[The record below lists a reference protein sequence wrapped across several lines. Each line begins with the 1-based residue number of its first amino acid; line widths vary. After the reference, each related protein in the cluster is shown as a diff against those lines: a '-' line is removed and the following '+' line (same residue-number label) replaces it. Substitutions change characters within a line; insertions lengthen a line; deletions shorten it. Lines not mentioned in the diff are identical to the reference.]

1 MPLNRTILLFLALI
15 FASPLHAQKAPPA
28 SAFFSVDGGIYVVPA
43 DFFEDTYG
51 TPYGSILGA
60 SVGFPLSRRLYMF
73 GIVSYF
79 FKDQGR
85 LVDMKMLQV
94 GFKYGIPIPYEM
106 TVDLLG
112 GIARLDGNMTYPN
125 SGNPPGKA
133 IGNFLFGGFGGIGLE
148 KKLPNFPVVFTTHAI
163 RNMRHEE
170 YPEYFDDFSGMRLTL
185 GVRYYLPPP
194 GSR

>member
-1 MPLNRTILLFLALI
+1 M
-15 FASPLHAQKAPPA
+15 
-28 SAFFSVDGGIYVVPA
+28 VPA
-43 DFFEDTYG
+43 DFFEDTYDSS
-51 TPYGSILGA
+51 YGSILGA
-60 SVGFPLSRRLYMF
+60 SVAFPLSRRLYMF

-85 LVDMKMLQV
+85 FVDMKMLQG
-94 GFKYGIPIPYEM
+94 GFRYGIPIPNEM
-106 TVDLLG
+106 TIELLG
-112 GIARLDGNMTYPN
+112 GLVRLDGEMTYPN
-125 SGNPPGKA
+125 SGDPPGKA

-170 YPEYFDDFSGMRLTL
+170 YPEYFDDFSGMRITF
-185 GVRYYLPPP
+185 GMRYYLPPP